1 MLYSLLFLFL
11 QHGLLKI
18 TRVARKQRKE
28 RKNRQ
33 KKVRGTK
40 KAKVG
45 AAAGSAKAKV
55 SVLFELKIDFG
66 GIAGELKCLF
76 EEWCWCICGVFEEF
90 FKQAS

>member
-1 MLYSLLFLFL
+1 MLVVWNCL

-18 TRVARKQRKE
+18 ARTARKQRKE

-45 AAAGSAKAKV
+45 AAAAKKV
-55 SVLFELKIDFG
+55 RQDIIGFRISGNF
-66 GIAGELKCLF
+66 
-76 EEWCWCICGVFEEF
+76 
-90 FKQAS
+90 